1 MLLKA
6 AESRIELIT
15 QGDSRR
21 VWRLDGCR
29 QRLCRTTARVRKK
42 VFL

>member
-6 AESRIELIT
+6 AGSRIELIT
-15 QGDSRR
+15 QGDSRL
-21 VWRLDGCR
+21 VWRPDGCCE
-29 QRLCRTTARVRKK
+29 RLCRTTARVRKK

>member
-21 VWRLDGCR
+21 VWRPDGYR
-29 QRLCRTTARVRKK
+29 EQLCRTTARVRKK
-42 VFL
+42 VSL

>member
-15 QGDSRR
+15 QGDI
-21 VWRLDGCR
+21 DGYGA
-29 QRLCRTTARVRKK
+29 RTVAASGAAAHPAQVRKK

>member
-1 MLLKA
+1 MMLLKA

-15 QGDSRR
+15 QGDI
-21 VWRLDGCR
+21 DGSGAR
-29 QRLCRTTARVRKK
+29 TVAASCRTTARVRKK

>member
-21 VWRLDGCR
+21 VWRPGGCR
-29 QRLCRTTARVRKK
+29 ERLCRTTARVRKK